1 MGMEGPTKA
10 SDKEILNFKLTF
22 KLQGTVNG
30 STKGKGHPRK
40 CQNTQKTMEP
50 FRTVGNL
57 V

>member
-30 STKGKGHPRK
+30 TTKGKGHPRK